1 MKISYY
7 FESPE
12 VIYSNEKIT
21 EVSNQ
26 WIKLLTKH
34 ASLSPRK
41 TCRLC
46 LHTNKASVLHQM
58 IILHNKTVHVPIH
71 RHLHSDEI
79 LNVFTGSAIINF
91 YKSNGVISKTI
102 KLSKKNCLTVTIPKG
117 IFHSLTIKSNWF
129 LFQEIIG
136 GPFIPKNTELANW

>member
-1 MKISYY
+1 MKKSYY

-26 WIKLLTKH
+26 WIKLLSKQ

-46 LHTNKASVLHQM
+46 LHKNKESLLHQM
-58 IILHNKTVHVPIH
+58 IILHSRTVHVPIH
-71 RHLHSDEI
+71 KHLHSDEI
-79 LNVFTGSAIINF
+79 LNVFSGSAIINF
-91 YKSNGVISKTI
+91 YKDNGMIFKTV
-102 KLSKKNCLTVTIPKG
+102 KLSQNNCLTVTIPKD
-117 IFHSLTIKSNWF
+117 IFHSVKIKSNWF
-129 LFQEIIG
+129 LFQEVIN
-136 GPFIPKNTELANW
+136 GPFKPKNTKLASW